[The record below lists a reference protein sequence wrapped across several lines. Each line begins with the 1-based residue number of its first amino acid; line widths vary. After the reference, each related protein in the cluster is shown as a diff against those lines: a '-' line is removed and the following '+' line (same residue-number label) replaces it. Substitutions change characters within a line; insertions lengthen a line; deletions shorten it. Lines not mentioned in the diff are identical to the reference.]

1 MLASDEAAR
10 EEIQPQKIEA
20 VNSDRKEK
28 GSLFAAL
35 ASSPLMN
42 YLIFP
47 YVISYPMLSWPE
59 G

>member
-42 YLIFP
+42 YMIFP